1 MRVQSYD
8 LLFTSTIAIYLY
20 RTCYCKTM
28 IGNTS
33 SITEEDESYNNDE
46 YNYDRV
52 QFVVDQRPN
61 ISLSKNQNEP
71 IPPITSTSTTDSNSW
86 SILNVIKNFLSISP
100 YLLAKAEEQ
109 LYQNLKRQYYGEYI
123 HIRGGNLIW
132 TVKSLNPSKTTIPI
146 VLMHDFGCASGIWIL
161 NIDFLSAR
169 HPLYMF
175 DILGFGRSSRP
186 NFDQTNSIN
195 AETKFVET
203 IEDWRIAVGLQ
214 TKFYLVGHGFGA
226 YLATVYALKYGE
238 FIKKLILLDPWG
250 FNQKPDENQL
260 HLSIPFW
267 INMLAR
273 LMQKLTSFSA
283 FRYLGP
289 LGLPLLKIFAPR
301 WKRLSPAE
309 QSAKKS
315 NALYKYL
322 YYVNTQPASGD
333 LGFQAIASWYGWAK
347 DPIVQSDHTR
357 IESISDDI
365 PLVFIYG
372 SRTNIDNT
380 AAHQI
385 LLQRGSTNTSIK
397 TIHSAAHFFFMERPI
412 QFHEV
417 MSDLLSDLPQNV
429 PTLASADSTITT
441 AILSHRFRTIETL
454 KRLSWKNSGPEQ
466 LARAEMKI
474 FETLKS
480 QFQGRYIP
488 VLNNTQKIWSICAN
502 LTSTNIPVVL
512 IHGFGGGV
520 GLWSLNLDQL
530 CLDRPVYAFDL
541 PGFAHSSR
549 PVFSRDPIEAE
560 SQFVEMIEEW
570 RINMGLNGPFIIL
583 GHSFGG
589 FLTAAYA
596 IRYPKYIVQIVLVD
610 PWGFGHKPDNWQT
623 SPMQRIPPWLRSFSS
638 VMMKFSP
645 LAGLRVAGPFGVHI
659 MKYLRQDLRVKFQK
673 LFDDDRVLEYLYHC
687 NAQVPTGEEG
697 FRTISDLLAWSK
709 NPMIDRIHLIDERI
723 PIHFLHGEQSWIEID
738 SSWIAQGKRDNVF
751 IDTMKDAGHHVY
763 ADAPDEFDIF
773 LKKTL
778 MNKE

>member
-441 AILSHRFRTIETL
+441 AILS
-454 KRLSWKNSGPEQ
+454 Q
-466 LARAEMKI
+466 
-474 FETLKS
+474 
-480 QFQGRYIP
+480 
-488 VLNNTQKIWSICAN
+488 
-502 LTSTNIPVVL
+502 
-512 IHGFGGGV
+512 
-520 GLWSLNLDQL
+520 
-530 CLDRPVYAFDL
+530 
-541 PGFAHSSR
+541 
-549 PVFSRDPIEAE
+549 
-560 SQFVEMIEEW
+560 
-570 RINMGLNGPFIIL
+570 
-583 GHSFGG
+583 
-589 FLTAAYA
+589 
-596 IRYPKYIVQIVLVD
+596 
-610 PWGFGHKPDNWQT
+610 
-623 SPMQRIPPWLRSFSS
+623 
-638 VMMKFSP
+638 
-645 LAGLRVAGPFGVHI
+645 
-659 MKYLRQDLRVKFQK
+659 
-673 LFDDDRVLEYLYHC
+673 
-687 NAQVPTGEEG
+687 
-697 FRTISDLLAWSK
+697 
-709 NPMIDRIHLIDERI
+709 
-723 PIHFLHGEQSWIEID
+723 
-738 SSWIAQGKRDNVF
+738 
-751 IDTMKDAGHHVY
+751 
-763 ADAPDEFDIF
+763 
-773 LKKTL
+773 
-778 MNKE
+778 